1 MNFLLFFLISFRYAQ
16 ENVKRLLVG
25 NKADLTDKRK
35 VTYEEGAELARQYKI
50 DFIETSAKNSV
61 NIDMAFQNLSKII
74 LEKINSTQD
83 KSKDKGVKLKD
94 GTQIGNGD
102 SPSKKAEGGGGYCC

>member
-1 MNFLLFFLISFRYAQ
+1 MFFRYAQ

-35 VTYEEGAELARQYKI
+35 VTFEEGAELAKQYKI

-61 NIDMAFQNLSKII
+61 NIDIAFQNLSKII
-74 LEKINSTQD
+74 LEKINSSQQNN
-83 KSKDKGVKLKD
+83 KDKNIKLKES
-94 GTQIGNGD
+94 TQIGNGET
-102 SPSKKAEGGGGYCC
+102 PNKPGGGYCC

>member
-1 MNFLLFFLISFRYAQ
+1 M
-16 ENVKRLLVG
+16 KRLLVG

-35 VTYEEGAELARQYKI
+35 VTFEEGAELARQYKI

-102 SPSKKAEGGGGYCC
+102 SPNKKTDGGGAGYCC